1 MNIDNETPEN
11 TGAVRTRTITINPD
25 LAHSDA
31 FTLAD
36 LLFRFSECVIRV
48 TSKDRKLTKEKL
60 IDSETTQDLWIR
72 YETDTGQVYVK
83 SRQFRRNL
91 GKPLQQDLKDSTQ
104 YIGYT
109 NKHFY
114 AGTPYPSQL
123 CACHVFNTKI
133 APSKRIEAL
142 GRPAIP
148 EEKIA
153 SHRAY
158 LMRMHGNDGR
168 LVDVLMKEW
177 VKDYNRPKR
186 IVKNKRPKAEN
197 IAEQKRTTKKLKTR
211 IEELEAWRNDMRS
224 WAGEVK
230 KVRNSF
236 EVGGVTGSYDEN
248 AVEPITIFKLLE
260 ALSMR
265 ILASQTPTQ
274 DKPEKQ
280 PLDAISEY
288 IKLHKPQI
296 RTTITRLTKIPS
308 TPHTEGAEP
317 DPDYQTKLIPA
328 LVTLPDYDPRD
339 HKLETIG
346 RYVETVRLDGS
357 GKKKTLY
364 LHTVP
369 LRDYLE
375 KHYPSQTIR
384 LKHDVRYTHSQNFKI
399 HSLPSASGLYCAV
412 FDMRRGRKPTE
423 NLKQNNEVEES

>member
-1 MNIDNETPEN
+1 MNIDDETLEN
-11 TGAVRTRTITINPD
+11 TGAVQRRTITINPN

-36 LLFRFSECVIRV
+36 LLFRYSECVIRV

-72 YETDTGQVYVK
+72 HETDTGQVYVK
-83 SRQFRRNL
+83 SRQFKRNL
-91 GKPLQQDLKDSTQ
+91 GKTLQQDLKDSTQ

-133 APSKRIEAL
+133 APAKRIDAL
-142 GRPAIP
+142 APSIP
-148 EEKIA
+148 EEKIKT
-153 SHRAY
+153 HRAY

-177 VKDYNRPKR
+177 IKDYNRPKK
-186 IVKNKRPKAEN
+186 IIKNKRPKAEN
-197 IAEQKRTTKKLKTR
+197 IAEQKRANKKLKAR
-211 IEELEAWRNDMRS
+211 VEELEVWKNDLRS
-224 WAGEVK
+224 WAEEVRK
-230 KVRNSF
+230 KT
-236 EVGGVTGSYDEN
+236 EEDAAKGGIREIIW
-248 AVEPITIFKLLE
+248 AEEAIK

-265 ILASQTPTQ
+265 ILASQTTTQ

-280 PLDAISEY
+280 PLDAITAY
-288 IKLHKPQI
+288 IKEHKHMI
-296 RTTITRLTKIPS
+296 RTTITRLTKVPE
-308 TPHTEGAEP
+308 TPHTEGAAV

-328 LVTLPDYDPRD
+328 LATTEYDPRD

-399 HSLPSASGLYCAV
+399 HSLPDASGLYCAV
-412 FDMRRGRKPTE
+412 FDMRRGKRTTE
-423 NLKQNNEVEES
+423 NPKQNNEIEES

>member
-1 MNIDNETPEN
+1 MNIDDETPEN
-11 TGAVRTRTITINPD
+11 TGAVRIRTITINPG
-25 LAHSDA
+25 LAQSDA

-36 LLFRFSECVIRV
+36 LLLRFSECVIRV

-83 SRQFRRNL
+83 SRQFKRNL

-133 APSKRIEAL
+133 APAKRIEAL
-142 GRPAIP
+142 GRPTIP

-224 WAGEVK
+224 WAEEVQRK
-230 KVRNSF
+230 TEEDAAK
-236 EVGGVTGSYDEN
+236 GGVREIIW
-248 AVEPITIFKLLE
+248 AEEAIK

-265 ILASQTPTQ
+265 ILASQTTMQ

-423 NLKQNNEVEES
+423 NPNKNNEVEES

>member
-1 MNIDNETPEN
+1 MNIDDETPEN

-83 SRQFRRNL
+83 SRQFKRNL

-133 APSKRIEAL
+133 APAKRIEAL

-224 WAGEVK
+224 WAGEVQRK
-230 KVRNSF
+230 TEEDAAK
-236 EVGGVTGSYDEN
+236 GGVREIIW
-248 AVEPITIFKLLE
+248 AEEAIK

-375 KHYPSQTIR
+375 KHCPSQTIR

-412 FDMRRGRKPTE
+412 FDLRRGRKPTE
-423 NLKQNNEVEES
+423 NPNKNNEVEES